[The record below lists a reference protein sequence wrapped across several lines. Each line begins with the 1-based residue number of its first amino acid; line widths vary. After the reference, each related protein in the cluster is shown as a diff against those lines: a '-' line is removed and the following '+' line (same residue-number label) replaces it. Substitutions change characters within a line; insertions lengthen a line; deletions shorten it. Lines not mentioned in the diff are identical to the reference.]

1 MKEWV
6 MVFRYDDHVAQLPAA
21 PIYPKT
27 KKLKILK
34 PLMVFLLKT
43 FSGYNIK

>member
-6 MVFRYDDHVAQLPAA
+6 MVFHFDDGVTMLPAA

-27 KKLKILK
+27 KKFKILK

-43 FSGYNIK
+43 FSGFNIK